1 MCSSCCNRRKLLKRS
16 LQAISLLALGS
27 CQKSSS
33 LVSPIDLRAQ
43 ESSKIQADT
52 LQVLAVRGIAQT
64 QKLLKVGDQVFSG
77 EVVELDKDSE
87 VILGAP
93 DQSAFQLNS
102 YAKVQP
108 ILEKEG
114 GQINLERGSVTVAIT
129 QKRNRKYQL
138 RMPALQV
145 GVRGTVFHA
154 EADWLGKP
162 NQAYFC
168 LCYGQADL
176 QGDNGE
182 ELLPLSARYHT
193 AVVGRADEENTV
205 IQPLDLVANHDD
217 PGIKRIIELGN
228 VPHEMSWLRL

>member
-1 MCSSCCNRRKLLKRS
+1 M
-16 LQAISLLALGS
+16 
-27 CQKSSS
+27 
-33 LVSPIDLRAQ
+33 VSPIDLRAQ

-102 YAKVQP
+102 YAKLQP

-129 QKRNRKYQL
+129 QKRNRKYKL

-154 EADWLGKP
+154 EADWLGEL
-162 NQAYFC
+162 NQSYFC

-176 QGDNGE
+176 QRDNGE

-193 AVVGRADEENTV
+193 AVVGRVDEDNTV

-217 PGIKRIIELGN
+217 PGIKRIIELGK

>member
-1 MCSSCCNRRKLLKRS
+1 M
-16 LQAISLLALGS
+16 
-27 CQKSSS
+27 
-33 LVSPIDLRAQ
+33 
-43 ESSKIQADT
+43 
-52 LQVLAVRGIAQT
+52 
-64 QKLLKVGDQVFSG
+64 FSG

-87 VILGAP
+87 MILGAP
-93 DQSAFQLNS
+93 DKSAFQLNS
-102 YAKVQP
+102 HVKVQP
-108 ILEKEG
+108 ILVKESG
-114 GQINLERGSVTVAIT
+114 KINLERGSVTIAII

-145 GVRGTVFHA
+145 GVSGTVFHA
-154 EADWLGKP
+154 EADWLGEL
-162 NQAYFC
+162 NQSYFC

-176 QGDNGE
+176 QRDNGE

-193 AVVGRADEENTV
+193 AVVGRVDEDNTV

>member
-16 LQAISLLALGS
+16 LQTISLLALGS

-43 ESSKIQADT
+43 ESSKIQAHT

-138 RMPALQV
+138 RVPALQV
-145 GVRGTVFHA
+145 GLRGTVFHA
-154 EADWLGKP
+154 EADWLGEP

-168 LCYGQADL
+168 LCFGQADL
-176 QGDNGE
+176 QRDNGKNSC
-182 ELLPLSARYHT
+182 LYRQDTTL
-193 AVVGRADEENTV
+193 
-205 IQPLDLVANHDD
+205 Q
-217 PGIKRIIELGN
+217 
-228 VPHEMSWLRL
+228 

>member
-27 CQKSSS
+27 RQESNS
-33 LVSPIDLRAQ
+33 LVSPIDLMAQ
-43 ESSKIQADT
+43 ESSKIQVDT
-52 LQVLAVRGIAQT
+52 LQVLAIREIAQT
-64 QKLLKVGDQVFSG
+64 QKLLKVGDQVLSG

-93 DQSAFQLNS
+93 DQSAFQINS
-102 YAKVQP
+102 YAIVQP
-108 ILEKEG
+108 ILQKEG
-114 GQINLERGSVTVAIT
+114 GQISLERGSITAAIT

-145 GVRGTVFHA
+145 GVRGSVFHA
-154 EADWLGKP
+154 EADWLGEL
-162 NQAYFC
+162 NQSYFC

-176 QGDNGE
+176 QRDNGE

-193 AVVGRADEENTV
+193 AVVGRVDEDNTV

>member
-102 YAKVQP
+102 YAKLQP

-114 GQINLERGSVTVAIT
+114 GQINLER
-129 QKRNRKYQL
+129 
-138 RMPALQV
+138 
-145 GVRGTVFHA
+145 
-154 EADWLGKP
+154 
-162 NQAYFC
+162 
-168 LCYGQADL
+168 
-176 QGDNGE
+176 
-182 ELLPLSARYHT
+182 
-193 AVVGRADEENTV
+193 
-205 IQPLDLVANHDD
+205 
-217 PGIKRIIELGN
+217 
-228 VPHEMSWLRL
+228 

>member
-1 MCSSCCNRRKLLKRS
+1 MILCIPCCNRRKLLKRS

-27 CQKSSS
+27 CKKSSF
-33 LVSPIDLRAQ
+33 LASPIDLRAQ
-43 ESSKIQADT
+43 ESSKIQEDT
-52 LQVLAVRGIAQT
+52 LQVLALRGKAQT

-87 VILGAP
+87 VVLGTP

-114 GQINLERGSVTVAIT
+114 GQINLERGSVTAAIT

-145 GVRGTVFHA
+145 G
-154 EADWLGKP
+154 
-162 NQAYFC
+162 
-168 LCYGQADL
+168 
-176 QGDNGE
+176 
-182 ELLPLSARYHT
+182 
-193 AVVGRADEENTV
+193 
-205 IQPLDLVANHDD
+205 
-217 PGIKRIIELGN
+217 
-228 VPHEMSWLRL
+228 

>member
-1 MCSSCCNRRKLLKRS
+1 ML
-16 LQAISLLALGS
+16 
-27 CQKSSS
+27 
-33 LVSPIDLRAQ
+33 
-43 ESSKIQADT
+43 
-52 LQVLAVRGIAQT
+52 
-64 QKLLKVGDQVFSG
+64 SG

-87 VILGAP
+87 LILGAP
-93 DQSAFQLNS
+93 DKSAFQLNS

-114 GQINLERGSVTVAIT
+114 GQINLKRGSVTVAIT

-154 EADWLGKP
+154 EADWLGEP
-162 NQAYFC
+162 DQSYFC

-182 ELLPLSARYHT
+182 ELLPLSCLLYTSPSPRDQRGSRMPSSA
-193 AVVGRADEENTV
+193 
-205 IQPLDLVANHDD
+205 
-217 PGIKRIIELGN
+217 
-228 VPHEMSWLRL
+228 

>member
-1 MCSSCCNRRKLLKRS
+1 MFQLLYNRRKLLKRS
-16 LQAISLLALGS
+16 LQTISLLALGS

-87 VILGAP
+87 MILGAP
-93 DQSAFQLNS
+93 DKSAFQLNS
-102 YAKVQP
+102 HAIVQP
-108 ILEKEG
+108 ILEKES

-138 RMPALQV
+138 RMPALRV

-154 EADWLGKP
+154 EADWLGEL
-162 NQAYFC
+162 NQSYFC

-176 QGDNGE
+176 QGGNGE
-182 ELLPLSARYHT
+182 KLLPLSARYHT
-193 AVVGRADEENTV
+193 AVVGRVDEDNTV